1 MMDKLDLHEEI
12 TRFNSHLKNFKTII
26 NDEKISKGK
35 ELDFVL
41 QEMFREINTIASK
54 TNSYLIT
61 SNTVNAKVELEKAR
75 EQVQN
80 IV

>member
-1 MMDKLDLHEEI
+1 MDKLDLHEEI
-12 TRFNSHLKNFKTII
+12 TRFNSHLKNFMAIV
-26 NDEKISKGK
+26 NDDKISKGK

-54 TNSYLIT
+54 TNSYFI
-61 SNTVNAKVELEKAR
+61 SNNTVNAKVELEKAR